1 MRHEAGEALG
11 AIGTRECLAALAA
24 AAGDPCPVVTQT
36 CLLALQRIQHYAGV
50 PAAGGPGAAPA
61 AEGPGAACGGGHQ
74 GAGEGPGADGAAR
87 YTSVDPAPAAPADTP
102 VAALRRALLDEG
114 APIFERYRALFG
126 LRNAGGPGAV
136 AALGAAF
143 AGRSA
148 LLKHEVAY
156 VLGQMQDA
164 AAVETLRC
172 AARSVFTCV
181 FSAALK
187 ECARL
192 LQVTTGCGARGM
204 PFVTPHAPALY
215 LTNVPSAMYV
225 GMP

>member
-1 MRHEAGEALG
+1 MHCRAARVRHEAGEALG

-24 AAGDPCPVVTQT
+24 ASGDPCLVVAQT
-36 CLLALQRIQHYAGV
+36 CLLALQRIQHYAGA
-50 PAAGGPGAAPA
+50 PNAAGRGAAPDAKGPDAGFDGARQA
-61 AEGPGAACGGGHQ
+61 ASE
-74 GAGEGPGADGAAR
+74 GAGDNGAAR
-87 YTSVDPAPAAPADTP
+87 YTSVDPAPAAPAGTP
-102 VAALRRALLDEG
+102 VGALRRALLDEG

-126 LRNAGGPGAV
+126 LRNAGGPTAV

-172 AARSVFTCV
+172 AARSCSRVCLPLV
-181 FSAALK
+181 
-187 ECARL
+187 L
-192 LQVTTGCGARGM
+192 LRTLLACCKHQ
-204 PFVTPHAPALY
+204 
-215 LTNVPSAMYV
+215 
-225 GMP
+225 